1 VPNWNR
7 ESVMRATEDIG
18 AIVLGGNS
26 IALGIARSLG
36 AHGIPVWVIDAVRSI
51 AHFSRYT
58 KRSIISNRDP
68 VQLLMEEGHKHNLKD
83 WVVFPVADSH
93 VELLA
98 AHHATLSSIYQI
110 TTPPEDVAKFA
121 LDKRLTYRT
130 AAELGIATPW
140 TRVIR
145 SSTEVDAK
153 NLPYPVILKPAINH
167 HFVPHTNVK
176 ALSVDNAADFH
187 RQFAEMSKTIPAE
200 EILIQERIPGGGE
213 NQFSCAALCKEGQ
226 AYATLIAR
234 RTRQYPLD
242 FGNASSFVET
252 IDQPV
257 VEADGRKWLER
268 VGFDGMA
275 EVEFKFDPRD
285 GKYKILDV
293 NIRAWGWHTLG
304 KAAGID
310 FSYLL
315 WRQKLGLPIPPIPR
329 QGRAS
334 YCREINDMLAI
345 AKSPQRAREIK
356 TLLRAIT
363 NGHFTTGTFNL
374 RDPVP
379 LFAEFGLRALEVLR
393 SRKQKVVGKGSPA
406 LDAVKE
412 SKLSEI
418 G

>member
-1 VPNWNR
+1 
-7 ESVMRATEDIG
+7 MRATGDIG

-36 AHGIPVWVIDAVRSI
+36 AHGIPVWVHDSVRSI

-58 KRSIISNRDP
+58 KRAIISD
-68 VQLLMEEGHKHNLKD
+68 QGLLEFLLEEGKKHNLTD
-83 WVVFPVADSH
+83 WVVFPVSDSA
-93 VELLA
+93 VELVA
-98 AHHATLSSIYQI
+98 AHHGTLSSLYQI
-110 TTPPEDVAKFA
+110 TTPPAEVAKFA
-121 LDKRLTYRT
+121 LDKRLTYQT
-130 AAELGIATPW
+130 AADLGIATPW
-140 TRVIR
+140 TRVTR
-145 SSTEVDAK
+145 SATEVDAT

-213 NQFSCAALCKEGQ
+213 NQFSCAALCKEGK
-226 AYATLIAR
+226 AYATLVAR

-257 VEADGRKWLER
+257 VEADGRKWLEH

-285 GKYKILDV
+285 GRYKILDV
-293 NIRAWGWHTLG
+293 NMRAWGWHTLG
-304 KAAGID
+304 KAVGID

-315 WRQKLGLPIPPIPR
+315 WRQKLNLSIPSIPR
-329 QGRAS
+329 PRRGA
-334 YCREINDMLAI
+334 YCRELNDLLAI
-345 AKSPQRAREIK
+345 AKSPRRAREIK
-356 TLLRAIT
+356 TLLGAIT
-363 NGHFTTGTFNL
+363 KGGFTTGTFNL

-379 LFAEFGLRALEVLR
+379 LFAELGLRALEVFQ
-393 SRKQKVVGKGSPA
+393 SRKKKVTAELCLNPS
-406 LDAVKE
+406 
-412 SKLSEI
+412 
-418 G
+418 